1 MNQAASPA
9 PAQRQ
14 RIRIGDLLVQNKL
27 LSQSQLDDALAEQKR
42 SGHKLGRVLIQQGF
56 VDEDT
61 IVNLLSRQLAIP
73 AVDLKNYQFKQ
84 DTVRLLPE
92 THARRFRALVLNE
105 SRDGVVVGMA
115 DPTDIFAFDELARL
129 IKRPVKL
136 AIVKEADLL
145 RAIDMVYRRTEE
157 IHTLAEELGEELS
170 DGDFDIA
177 QLGTTEGAVDTPV
190 IKLLQ
195 SMFEDAVQM
204 GASDIHIEP
213 EETLLRIRQRID
225 GHLHEQ
231 IIEGRRIAAALVT
244 RLKLMS
250 GLDIS
255 EKRLPQDGRFN
266 MKVRTKSV
274 DVRLSTMPVQYGE
287 SMVLRLLDQSAAQ
300 RTLDD
305 LGMPPEI
312 LSRFTRQVSKPHGM
326 ILVTGPTGSGKTTT
340 LYAALNRINEAS
352 RKIITAEDPVEYR
365 LPRIN
370 QVQVHTKIGLSFA
383 RVLRT
388 ALRQDPDIIMIGEM
402 RDQETAEIGLRAAMT
417 GHLVLSTLHTNS
429 AIATI
434 ERLID
439 LGAAGYLVA
448 AALEAVVAQRLIRR
462 VCESCGSDHPVS
474 PQERAWLI
482 TQIGPS
488 SEQMTFRLGQGC
500 TYCNNT
506 GYRGRIGVYELLEM
520 DRPLSDALRRED
532 MSGFAAL
539 ARNQKGYR
547 PLSLCA
553 LDYAAKG
560 ITSLEEVLRLAGE
573 VEDLPDD
580 MALLEAIDAVGEAD
594 A

>member
-1 MNQAASPA
+1 MNQPA
-9 PAQRQ
+9 PTPRQ
-14 RIRIGDLLVQNKL
+14 RVRIGDLLVQNKL
-27 LSQSQLDDALAEQKR
+27 LSQTQLDEALAEQKR
-42 SGHKLGRVLIQQGF
+42 SGHKLGRVLVQQGF

-61 IVNLLSRQLAIP
+61 IINLLSRQLAIP
-73 AVDLKNYQFKQ
+73 VVELKHYQFKQ
-84 DTVRLLPE
+84 DIVRLLPE
-92 THARRFRALVLNE
+92 THARRFRALVL
-105 SRDGVVVGMA
+105 SDARDHLVVGMA

-129 IKRPVKL
+129 IKRPVRL

-157 IHTLAEELGEELS
+157 IHSLAEELGEELS
-170 DGDFDIA
+170 AGDFDIA
-177 QLGTTEGAVDTPV
+177 QLGGTEGAVDTPV
-190 IKLLQ
+190 LKLLQ

-225 GHLHEQ
+225 GQLHEQ
-231 IIEGRRIAAALVT
+231 IIEGRRVAGALVT

-250 GLDIS
+250 SLDIS

-266 MKVRTKSV
+266 IKVRNRSI

-300 RTLDD
+300 RSLDD
-305 LGMPPEI
+305 LGMPPDI
-312 LSRFTRQVSKPHGM
+312 LERFVKQIARPHGM

-448 AALEAVVAQRLIRR
+448 AALEAVVAQRLVRR
-462 VCESCGSDHPVS
+462 VCESCGVPT
-474 PQERAWLI
+474 PPTAQQTAWLLA
-482 TQIGPS
+482 QVGP
-488 SEQMTFRLGQGC
+488 EADAMQFKHGEGC
-500 TYCNNT
+500 TYCSNT
-506 GYRGRIGVYELLEM
+506 GYRGRIGVYELVEM
-520 DRPLSDALRRED
+520 DRALTDALRRED
-532 MSGFAAL
+532 MGEFAKL
-539 ARNQKGYR
+539 ARRQKGFR
-547 PLSLCA
+547 SLALCA
-553 LDYAAKG
+553 LDYAAQG

-573 VEDLPDD
+573 AEELTSIPAEIVATETESG
-580 MALLEAIDAVGEAD
+580 AEA
-594 A
+594 

>member
-1 MNQAASPA
+1 MNQPA
-9 PAQRQ
+9 PQARQ
-14 RIRIGDLLVQNKL
+14 RVRIGDLLVQNKL
-27 LSQSQLDDALAEQKR
+27 LSQAQLEEALAEQKR
-42 SGHKLGRVLIQQGF
+42 SGHKLGRVLVQQGY
-56 VDEDT
+56 VDEDS
-61 IVNLLSRQLAIP
+61 IINLLSRQLAIP
-73 AVDLKNYQFKQ
+73 VVDLKHYQFKA
-84 DTVRLLPE
+84 DTVALLPE
-92 THARRFRALVLNE
+92 THARRFRALAL
-105 SRDGVVVGMA
+105 SDARDHIVVGMA
-115 DPTDIFAFDELARL
+115 DPTDIFAFDELQRI

-170 DGDFDIA
+170 EGDIDLA
-177 QLGTTEGAVDTPV
+177 ALGLTEGQTDTPV

-195 SMFEDAVQM
+195 SMFEDAAQM

-213 EETLLRIRQRID
+213 EENLLRIRQRID
-225 GHLHEQ
+225 GVLHEQ
-231 IIEGRRIAAALVT
+231 IIEGRRVAGALVT

-250 GLDIS
+250 ALDIS

-266 MKVRTKSV
+266 IKIRTKSI

-287 SMVLRLLDQSAAQ
+287 SVVLRLLDQSAAQ

-305 LGMPPEI
+305 LGMPPLV
-312 LSRFTRQVSKPHGM
+312 LSRFERQISRPHGM

-340 LYAALNRINEAS
+340 LYAALNRINQAS

-370 QVQVHTKIGLSFA
+370 QVQVNTKINLSFA

-448 AALEAVVAQRLIRR
+448 AALEAVVAQRLVRR
-462 VCESCGSDHPVS
+462 VCESCGEPTAPTPQQRAFLLAQMGSDF
-474 PQERAWLI
+474 ERMSFKH
-482 TQIGPS
+482 GP
-488 SEQMTFRLGQGC
+488 GC
-500 TYCNNT
+500 TYCSNT
-506 GYRGRIGVYELLEM
+506 GYRGRIGVYELIEM

-532 MSGFAAL
+532 MVEFARL
-539 ARNQKGYR
+539 AREQKGFR
-547 PLSLCA
+547 SLSMCA
-553 LDYAAKG
+553 LDYAAQG

-573 VEDLPDD
+573 VEDISELEHDDPVAPD
-580 MALLEAIDAVGEAD
+580 APVEAGS
-594 A
+594 